1 MIKDTVLQNNLRFH
15 PVRNLSEL
23 VETKIKK
30 GFQKRFVVSCESN
43 GVDPIEWVR
52 NVEETCLFVLDGLG
66 SDAKLCSLL
75 NKSGNFHADGEYH
88 EWGESATGALKIGDG
103 SGLKAIP
110 ELKSGNYVVTA
121 KRAKSSL
128 GVRLLKHEVIRV
140 SREYYIQNPPTDP
153 IEGRGDSSDMT
164 DVFWDGLTR
173 IPQETNGEVVS
184 SLPETAQMET
194 TSSTFSVQATP
205 LSSFNS
211 THTKTFF
218 LENKV
223 IRDVTPRNVLEEH
236 FTLEELV
243 DIHFSDRKS

>member
-1 MIKDTVLQNNLRFH
+1 MIKDTILQNNLRFH
-15 PVRNLSEL
+15 PVRNLSDL

-30 GFQKRFVVSCESN
+30 GFQKRFIVSCESN

-52 NVEETCLFVLDGLG
+52 NVEEACLFVLDGLG

-75 NKSGNFHADGEYH
+75 NKAGNLHADGKYH

-103 SGLKAIP
+103 SGFKAIP
-110 ELKSGNYVVTA
+110 ELKSGDYVVTD

-140 SREYYIQNPPTDP
+140 TREYYIQNPPSNPSD
-153 IEGRGDSSDMT
+153 GRGDSSDMT
-164 DVFWDGLTR
+164 DVFWDGLTPV
-173 IPQETNGEVVS
+173 PQETNEEVDP
-184 SLPETAQMET
+184 SLPETTQIET
-194 TSSTFSVQATP
+194 STSTFSIQATP

-218 LENKV
+218 LENKL
-223 IRDVTPRNVLEEH
+223 IRDVAPRDVLEEH